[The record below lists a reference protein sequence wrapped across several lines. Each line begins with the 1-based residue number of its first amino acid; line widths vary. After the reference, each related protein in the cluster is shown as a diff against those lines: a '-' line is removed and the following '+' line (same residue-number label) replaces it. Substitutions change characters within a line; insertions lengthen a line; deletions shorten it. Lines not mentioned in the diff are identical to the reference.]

1 MSRYLIAL
9 TPVGPFFFGGETT
22 FERSNG
28 KSDQL
33 SCNVIMSSRYPQQ
46 TSLLGMLRF
55 WLLSNSDAFNP
66 IEQRIS
72 DTRKAARLIGKVSF
86 RIGGPNEFGVITSI
100 STCVVQVDR
109 ESREEWCNYYPAPFD
124 WDMQLSFL
132 EAYDVFVNGMK
143 RVIPSVVMAY
153 DYQSNRMERYDQKWR
168 RKDKLVGEKGDEI
181 PIEKIYVKDWRKGIN
196 KVMDKNKSGEVT
208 GFFKQMFYRF
218 ETKQGSPQFRF
229 AFEVEIADDSIT
241 LPAPGIV
248 ELGADGSK
256 FALRW
261 ELINQE
267 KDLPKP
273 TLFGN
278 KPIAGMEA
286 KVVLTS
292 EARLPHE
299 IVSDN
304 SPFCITE
311 HTPFRNLQTNVES
324 CGDYGSDDGC
334 VKKSA
339 RYSLYKRGSVFY
351 FSTKENARTFIC
363 GLEEDADMR
372 KIGYNS
378 YQLIENTNR

>member
-1 MSRYLIAL
+1 MSRYLITL

-28 KSDQL
+28 KPDQQ
-33 SCNVIMSSRYPQQ
+33 SSTVIMSTRYPQQ

-55 WLLSNSDAFNP
+55 WLLSNSDAFDP
-66 IEQRIS
+66 IKQRIT
-72 DTRKAARLIGKVSF
+72 DPRRAAWLIGKESF

-100 STCVVQVDR
+100 SPCVVQVGVENKD
-109 ESREEWCNYYPAPFD
+109 EWCNYYPAPFD
-124 WDMQLSFL
+124 WDMELSFL
-132 EAYDVFVNGMK
+132 KAYEVFVNGTKQM
-143 RVIPSVVMAY
+143 IPSVIMAY
-153 DYQSNRMERYDQKWR
+153 DYQSNRMERYVQKWK
-168 RKDKLVGEKGDEI
+168 RKDKLIGEAGDELS
-181 PIEKIYVKDWRKGIN
+181 IEKIYVKDWRKGIN
-196 KVMDKNKSGEVT
+196 KAMDKNGSGEMT

-218 ETKQGSPQFRF
+218 ETNKGAPKFRF
-229 AFEVEIADDSIT
+229 AFEAEITDDSIT

-248 ELGADGSK
+248 ELGGDGSK

-267 KDLPKP
+267 KGLPKP

-299 IVSDN
+299 IVSGN
-304 SPFCITE
+304 SSFCITE

-324 CGDYGSDDGC
+324 CGDYGSDEGC

-351 FSTKENARTFIC
+351 FSTKENARTFIS

-378 YQLIENTNR
+378 YQLIEYTNR